1 LRAVRCRFTESTFRN
16 EGTGS
21 VSGFSLLE
29 LAVVVLIIG
38 ILAALSVPALKK
50 NAINARSSAVMND
63 LRVYSGAFQAYA
75 QEHGDWPPGGGA
87 PGTFPA
93 GMDGYLSQTNWS
105 RVSPIGGY
113 YQFATQSPQGGGRY
127 AAVIIIASSGSN
139 NVTSDVKQL
148 TDIDTKLDDGN
159 LNTGNFF
166 LGYRNYP
173 VFVLEH

>member
-1 LRAVRCRFTESTFRN
+1 M
-16 EGTGS
+16 
-21 VSGFSLLE
+21 
-29 LAVVVLIIG
+29 
-38 ILAALSVPALKK
+38 PALKK

-87 PGTFPA
+87 PGVFPA
-93 GMDGYLSQTNWS
+93 GMEGYLSQTNWS
-105 RVSPIGGY
+105 RTTPIGGN

-127 AAVIIIASSGSN
+127 AAVIIIACVGEQRRSRPTSTSSP
-139 NVTSDVKQL
+139 TS
-148 TDIDTKLDDGN
+148 TRKLDDGN
-159 LNTGNFF
+159 LVTGNFF

>member
-1 LRAVRCRFTESTFRN
+1 
-16 EGTGS
+16 
-21 VSGFSLLE
+21 
-29 LAVVVLIIG
+29 VVLIIG
-38 ILAALSVPALKK
+38 LLAAAAVPALKR
-50 NAINARSSAVMND
+50 NAINARTSAVMND

-105 RVSPIGGY
+105 RKTPIGGL
-113 YQFATQSPQGGGRY
+113 YQFATQSPQGGNRY
-127 AAVIIIASSGSN
+127 AAVIIIASDPAGGN
-139 NVTSDVKQL
+139 PVTSDANQL
-148 TDIDTKLDDGN
+148 ADLDKKLDDGN
-159 LNTGNFF
+159 LATGNFF

>member
-1 LRAVRCRFTESTFRN
+1 M
-16 EGTGS
+16 
-21 VSGFSLLE
+21 
-29 LAVVVLIIG
+29 LIIG
-38 ILAALSVPALKK
+38 ILAAAAVPALKK

-93 GMDGYLSQTNWS
+93 GMEGYLSQTNWS
-105 RVSPIGGY
+105 RLTPIGGY
-113 YQFATQSPQGGGRY
+113 YQFATQSPQLGGRY
-127 AAVIIIASSGSN
+127 AAVIVIATVGSDQ
-139 NVTSDVKQL
+139 VTSDSIQL
-148 TDIDTKLDDGN
+148 SDIDRKLDDGN

>member
-1 LRAVRCRFTESTFRN
+1 LRAALCSSTESTFPN
-16 EGTGS
+16 EDTGPAA
-21 VSGFSLLE
+21 GFSLLE

-38 ILAALSVPALKK
+38 ILAAVSVPALKK

-87 PGTFPA
+87 PGVFPA
-93 GMDGYLSQTNWS
+93 GMEGYLSATNWS
-105 RVSPIGGY
+105 RVTPIGGY

-127 AAVIIIASSGSN
+127 AAVIIISTVGSN
-139 NVTSDVKQL
+139 AVTSDLKQL
-148 TDIDTKLDDGN
+148 SDIDTKLDDGN
-159 LNTGNFF
+159 LVTGNFF

>member
-1 LRAVRCRFTESTFRN
+1 M
-16 EGTGS
+16 
-21 VSGFSLLE
+21 
-29 LAVVVLIIG
+29 VLIIG
-38 ILAALSVPALKK
+38 LLAAAAVPALKK

-87 PGTFPA
+87 PGVFPP
-93 GMDGYLSQTNWS
+93 GMEGYLNQTNWS
-105 RVSPIGGY
+105 RTTPIGGN
-113 YQFATQSPQGGGRY
+113 YQFATQSPQAGGRY
-127 AAVIIIASSGSN
+127 AAVIIISTVGSN
-139 NVTSDVKQL
+139 AVSSDYNQL
-148 TDIDTKLDDGN
+148 SDIDTKLDDGN